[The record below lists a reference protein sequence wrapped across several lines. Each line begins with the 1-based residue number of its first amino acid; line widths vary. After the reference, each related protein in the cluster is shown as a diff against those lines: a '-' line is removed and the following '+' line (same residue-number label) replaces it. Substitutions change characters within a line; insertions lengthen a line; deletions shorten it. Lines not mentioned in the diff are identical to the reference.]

1 MSIYPF
7 VLTGWEDASTWG
19 DDNGWLYAQLTPNGV
34 SDRNGPKFWITP
46 PHYPVVHTAPELAEV
61 IARTT
66 ACAKPAVLHAMA
78 TGAAVM
84 RVSDAEWRRLF
95 PELTRADLPASTQEV
110 PTMATRLDR
119 DRRLATASSVWLGD
133 PRPAAPEYGPDSP
146 HPITTRDIHT
156 VGRHIGWLYHRDY
169 DSGYPGRY
177 EVGMLGGR
185 PWSFYDTEDDA
196 VRGAEEYAAAVLRPG
211 PQRLAQ
217 GLVDL
222 HRLPTP
228 IDRAVLASTPSL
240 LRPWPTGREGRR
252 QVARELRAAACGHL
266 DPMSYHRVLTAVA
279 DYLAGDE

>member
-1 MSIYPF
+1 
-7 VLTGWEDASTWG
+7 
-19 DDNGWLYAQLTPNGV
+19 
-34 SDRNGPKFWITP
+34 
-46 PHYPVVHTAPELAEV
+46 
-61 IARTT
+61 
-66 ACAKPAVLHAMA
+66 
-78 TGAAVM
+78 
-84 RVSDAEWRRLF
+84 
-95 PELTRADLPASTQEV
+95 
-110 PTMATRLDR
+110 MATRLDR
-119 DRRLATASSVWLGD
+119 DRRPATASSVWLGD

-228 IDRAVLASTPSL
+228 IDRAVLANTPSL

>member
-34 SDRNGPKFWITP
+34 SDRNGPKFWITA

-84 RVSDAEWRRLF
+84 RVSDAERRLF
-95 PELTRADLPASTQEV
+95 PKLTRADLPASTQEV

-119 DRRLATASSVWLGD
+119 DRRPATASSVWLGD

>member
-34 SDRNGPKFWITP
+34 SDRNGPKFWITA

-110 PTMATRLDR
+110 PTMATRRDR
-119 DRRLATASSVWLGD
+119 DRRPATASSVWLGD